1 MTPSALLAVVF
12 LAAAAVSLSASA
24 VLVVRLERIGAR
36 LGWSE
41 ALLGLAA
48 ALAADT
54 PEVTSAVTALAHG
67 QHAVGTGV
75 VLGSNVF
82 NLAALIGLGAVVAGG
97 IRLHRRVILL
107 EGTVALWTAV
117 LSIAV
122 VSGLIPATAGLVLA
136 LLVLAPYVYVSAV
149 SPAGRATIPLAAR
162 LRSWLAEAVAEEE
175 EELSEAIHQKAGG
188 LRDAAV
194 GAGALALVLV
204 ASAAME
210 RSASALGTR
219 FAIPDVITGAIVL
232 AAVTSL
238 PNVVA
243 AVFLARRG
251 RGAATLS
258 EALNSNTL
266 NVLAGLFI
274 PAVIISSAALG
285 SGLRVAVW
293 YAVLTLITLA
303 LALAGRGLRRRS
315 GFLIIAAYA
324 VFAVTVVAYAG

>member
-75 VLGSNVF
+75 VRGSNVF

-122 VSGLIPATAGLVLA
+122 VSGLIPAAAGLVLA

-251 RGAATLS
+251 RGSATLS
-258 EALNSNTL
+258 EALN
-266 NVLAGLFI
+266 
-274 PAVIISSAALG
+274 
-285 SGLRVAVW
+285 
-293 YAVLTLITLA
+293 
-303 LALAGRGLRRRS
+303 
-315 GFLIIAAYA
+315 
-324 VFAVTVVAYAG
+324 